1 MPTLVCQYC
10 KKPIYAGGG
19 SEAYLH
25 ANSGSAECANPQL
38 EGLKNKATAY
48 DNNTTYINY
57 RADLITQMTNMMF
70 SYAEAQ
76 SPAELLDMILADS
89 RHFADVHQLAFEEH
103 NRRSYQLYLD
113 NASEPPL
120 ARQCC
125 DASTLTA
132 DSNVSP
138 KVATDASTSNE

>member
-19 SEAYLH
+19 SEGYLH

-38 EGLKNKATAY
+38 EGLKNRATPY
-48 DNNTTYINY
+48 DDNTTYIKY
-57 RADLITQMTNMMF
+57 RADLITQMTDTMF
-70 SYAEAQ
+70 SYGEAQ
-76 SPAELLDMILADS
+76 SPAELLAMILADA
-89 RHFADVHQLAFEEH
+89 RHFADVHRLAFEEH

-113 NASEPPL
+113 NASEPPR
-120 ARQCC
+120 AQQSC

-132 DSNVSP
+132 DATASP
-138 KVATDASTSNE
+138 KVTTDASTSNE